1 MRKRAFCSGLGFNL
15 ERLISNRRALM
26 TQVAVVLGARE
37 HAHVFLWGALRL
49 RTRMRTRYDYDYDYG
64 QTYD

>member
-1 MRKRAFCSGLGFNL
+1 
-15 ERLISNRRALM
+15 M

-49 RTRMRTRYDYDYDYG
+49 RTRMRTRYDHDYDYG